1 MRFLHFW
8 KFILDILDTL
18 YLFQSIIQWGGGGAV
33 TAWLSSWISLPLET
47 KIPVL
52 IAIFA
57 IAFLLIKF
65 LLYLLRIPKSILE
78 RRLARQIRLNKT
90 INNILVIVETMDN
103 EIYKTLPEL
112 EKQLTKRKVDSV
124 FNRKVFLFLIF
135 HFAISIP
142 RGIKRL
148 AIFLDDNQI
157 GLTPAKTSGNYKQQE
172 LKLKQSLRLKSVYCR
187 NSVYDFI
194 EYSYGFN
201 STLYLARRLKAIG
214 KLEELPFPLWLA
226 VSLKI
231 RELENKRQQGI
242 GNMLTR
248 LALKLEGRCK

>member
-1 MRFLHFW
+1 MFRVW
-8 KFILDILDTL
+8 RVILDILDTL
-18 YLFQSIIQWGGGGAV
+18 YLFQSVIQWGGGGAM
-33 TAWLSSWISLPLET
+33 TAWLSSWIALPLET
-47 KIPVL
+47 KIPAL

-65 LLYLLRIPKSILE
+65 LLYLLRIPKAILE

-90 INNILVIVETMDN
+90 INNILVIAETMDN

-112 EKQLTKRKVDSV
+112 EKQPTKEKIDALFSS
-124 FNRKVFLFLIF
+124 KVFWFLAL
-135 HFAISIP
+135 HFAISIR

-148 AIFLDDNQI
+148 ALFLDDNQI
-157 GLTPAKTSGNYKQQE
+157 GLASAKDSSGYKQQE
-172 LKLKQSLRLKSVYCR
+172 AKLNQDLRLKSVYCR

-194 EYSYGFN
+194 EYSYDFN

-214 KLEELPFPLWLA
+214 KLEELPFPIHLA
-226 VSLKI
+226 ISLKV
-231 RELENKRQQGI
+231 RELENKRRQGI
-242 GNMLTR
+242 GNMLNR